1 MRTEIRIG
9 TSGWQYGHWRG
20 PFYPEKFSASKML
33 NHYIQHFDSVEVN
46 NTFYKLPR
54 VEAMRSWAEGVPDN
68 FCFAVK
74 ASRFIT
80 HNKKLIDPQNFLEK
94 FLPVVEVLGAKL
106 GPILF
111 QLPPKW
117 RVNAERL
124 DEFLSALPRYHRYTF
139 EFREPSWNNPQVL
152 EILRRH
158 NAAYCVYELAGY
170 LSPLEV
176 TADWAYVRLHGPGNK
191 YQGSYPLPV
200 LKRWATLIAKWSK
213 QLKAVYFYFDNDDS
227 GYAVQNALLLKQ
239 LVDRS
244 AKLHANKAA

>member
-1 MRTEIRIG
+1 MRAEIRIG
-9 TSGWQYGHWRG
+9 TSGWQYRHWRG
-20 PFYPEKFSASKML
+20 PFYPEKFSAAKML

-54 VEAMRSWAEGVPDN
+54 VEALRTWAEAVPQD

-94 FLPVVEVLGAKL
+94 FLPVVEVLGGKL

-117 RVNAERL
+117 RVNADRL
-124 DEFLSALPRYHRYTF
+124 EQFLAALPRYNRYTF
-139 EFREPSWNNPQVL
+139 EFREPSWNTPEVL
-152 EILRRH
+152 QILRRF

-170 LSPLEV
+170 HSPIEI

-191 YQGSYPLPV
+191 YQGSYGRRTLNE
-200 LKRWATLIAKWSK
+200 WASLIAKWNS

-227 GYAVQNALLLKQ
+227 GYAVHNALELKA
-239 LVDRS
+239 LVGNWVRRGD
-244 AKLHANKAA
+244 KAA

>member
-1 MRTEIRIG
+1 MRAEIRIG

-20 PFYPEKFSASKML
+20 TFYPEKCSPAKML
-33 NHYIQHFDSVEVN
+33 SIYIQHFSSVEVN

-54 VEAMRSWAEGVPDN
+54 AEAMRNWAAAVPKD

-80 HNKKLIDPQNFLEK
+80 HNKKLIDPQNFLGK
-94 FLPVVEVLGAKL
+94 FLPAVEVLDEKL

-117 RVNAERL
+117 RVNVERL
-124 DEFLSALPRYHRYTF
+124 EEFLSALPRYHRYAF
-139 EFREPSWNNPQVL
+139 EFREMSWNVPRVL
-152 EILRRH
+152 DILRRY

-170 LSPLEV
+170 LSPIEV
-176 TADWAYVRLHGPGNK
+176 TADWAYVRLHGPGDK
-191 YQGSYPLPV
+191 YQGRYERRAL
-200 LKRWATLIAKWSK
+200 RHWADRVVDWSA

-227 GYAVQNALLLKQ
+227 GYAAQNALELKR
-239 LVDRS
+239 LVERS
-244 AKLHANKAA
+244 IRPIRKKTA

>member
-1 MRTEIRIG
+1 MRAEIRIG

-20 PFYPEKFSASKML
+20 PFYPEKFSAAKML

-46 NTFYKLPR
+46 NTFYRLPR
-54 VEAMRSWAEGVPDN
+54 MEALRNWAEAVPKG

-94 FLPVVEVLGAKL
+94 FLPVVEVLGGKL

-124 DEFLSALPRYHRYTF
+124 EQFLSALPKYHRYTF
-139 EFREPSWNNPQVL
+139 EFREPSWNTPEVL
-152 EILRRH
+152 ATLRRY
-158 NAAYCVYELAGY
+158 NAAYCIYELAGY
-170 LSPLEV
+170 VSPMEV

-191 YQGSYPLPV
+191 YQGCYERRD
-200 LKRWATLIAKWSK
+200 LKQWAVRIAGWSAK
-213 QLKAVYFYFDNDDS
+213 LKAIYFYFDNDDS
-227 GYAVQNALLLKQ
+227 GYAVHNALELKK
-239 LVDRS
+239 LVSDLTRRSGDR
-244 AKLHANKAA
+244 AA

>member
-1 MRTEIRIG
+1 MRAEIRIG

-20 PFYPEKFSASKML
+20 PFYPEKCSAAKML

-54 VEAMRSWAEGVPDN
+54 AEALRAWAAAVPKD

-80 HNKKLIDPQNFLEK
+80 HNKKLIDPQNFLDK
-94 FLPVVEVLGAKL
+94 FLPVVEVLGGKL

-117 RVNAERL
+117 RANAQRL
-124 DEFLSALPRYHRYTF
+124 EGFLAALPRSHRYTF
-139 EFREPSWNNPQVL
+139 EFRETSWNSAQVL
-152 EILRRH
+152 QILRRY

-170 LSPLEV
+170 LSPIEI

-191 YQGSYPLPV
+191 YQGSYERRTL
-200 LKRWATLIAKWSK
+200 RQWAAQIANWST
-213 QLKAVYFYFDNDDS
+213 QLKAVYFYFDNDDA
-227 GYAVQNALLLKQ
+227 GYAARNALELKK
-239 LVDRS
+239 LVERS
-244 AKLHANKAA
+244 IALSRNKAA